1 MLYEFMIGL
10 RYLKSQRRK
19 TFISLIS
26 LISVGG
32 VAVGVMVLIVVLAV
46 MSGFETSL
54 KDKILGIN
62 SHIWILP
69 QSPGSLTGYQEIVP
83 QVLSLPHVTYA
94 APFTT
99 NEVMLVADGHVAGTI
114 VRGID
119 PQQMRSAGDITRH
132 LHAASPDLPTLLA
145 PQPAPGSPQEDRT
158 AQPAA
163 SRGVLLGKELARH
176 LVVFPGQQVMLSA
189 PLGMLTPAGIL
200 PNVRG
205 FTVTGTF
212 DTGMYEYDAKLA
224 LISLQQAQEF
234 FDLGDAVHGIEVKID
249 DIYRVQEVSEA
260 IRARLGPGFWTRDWM
275 QMNRNLFSALRQ
287 EKVLM
292 FIILVLTILVAAFNI
307 VSTLIM
313 MVMEKR
319 ADIAILK
326 AMGARHAG
334 IYRIFM
340 LEGMLIGIVG
350 TLLGTLSG
358 LVFAWN
364 LQTIAGW
371 VERLLG
377 IQFFSP
383 NVYPIDQLPVQ
394 IDPRD
399 IVLIVLTA
407 IVVSFLATLY
417 PAWNASRLDPV
428 VALRYE

>member
-1 MLYEFMIGL
+1 MTYELSVGL
-10 RYLKSQRRK
+10 RYLKSRRRQ
-19 TFISLIS
+19 TFISLITV
-26 LISVGG
+26 ISVGG

-69 QSPGSLTGYQEIVP
+69 QNPGHLEGYRDIVAR
-83 QVLSLPHVTYA
+83 VATLPHVTFA

-99 NEVMLVADGHVAGTI
+99 HEVMLVAEGHVSGTI

-119 PQQMRSAGDITRH
+119 PERTDQIADLTRH
-132 LHAASPDLPTLLA
+132 MHGQELRTLLE
-145 PQPAPGSPQEDRT
+145 PPPPAPGEAP
-158 AQPAA
+158 APAA
-163 SRGVLLGKELARH
+163 SRGIVLGKELARH
-176 LVVFPGQQVMLSA
+176 LLVFPGQQVIVPS
-189 PLGMLTPAGIL
+189 PLGVLTPAGIM
-200 PNVRG
+200 PNMRG

-224 LISLQQAQEF
+224 LMSLRQAQDF
-234 FDLGDAVHGIEVKID
+234 FELGDAVHGIEVKVD
-249 DIYRVQEVSEA
+249 NIYRVHEVTEA
-260 IRARLGPGFWTRDWM
+260 INALLGPAFWTRDWM
-275 QMNRNLFSALRQ
+275 QMNRNLFAALRQ

-292 FIILVLTILVAAFNI
+292 FIILVLIILVAAFNI

-313 MVMEKR
+313 LVMEKR

-326 AMGARHAG
+326 AMGARNAG
-334 IYRIFM
+334 IYKIFM
-340 LEGMLIGIVG
+340 LEGMIIGVVG
-350 TLLGTLSG
+350 TVLGCLGG
-358 LVFAWN
+358 LVLAWN
-364 LQTIAGW
+364 LRSIASV

-383 NVYPIDQLPVQ
+383 DVYFLDKLPVQ
-394 IDPRD
+394 IHGVD
-399 IVLIVLTA
+399 VALIVLTA
-407 IVVSFLATLY
+407 ICVSFFATLY

>member
-1 MLYEFMIGL
+1 MTYELAVGL
-10 RYLKSQRRK
+10 RYLKSRRRQ
-19 TFISLIS
+19 TFISLIT

-54 KDKILGIN
+54 KEKILGIN

-69 QSPGSLTGYQEIVP
+69 QTPGQLTGYQDIVAR
-83 QVLSLPHVTYA
+83 VAALPHVTFA

-119 PQQMRSAGDITRH
+119 PSRADQMA
-132 LHAASPDLPTLLA
+132 DLSSHMHGQDLRALLEPPPARAQDEA
-145 PQPAPGSPQEDRT
+145 P
-158 AQPAA
+158 PAA
-163 SRGVLLGKELARH
+163 AAHRGIVLGKELARH
-176 LVVFPGQQVMLSA
+176 LLVFPGQQVMVTS
-189 PLGMLTPAGIL
+189 PLGVLTPAGIM
-200 PNVRG
+200 PNMRG

-224 LISLQQAQEF
+224 LMSLRQAQDF
-234 FDLGDAVHGIEVKID
+234 FELGDAVHGIEVKVD
-249 DIYRVQEVSEA
+249 DIYRVHEVSEA
-260 IRARLGPGFWTRDWM
+260 ISALLGPAFWTRNWM
-275 QMNRNLFSALRQ
+275 QMNRNLFAALRQ

-292 FIILVLTILVAAFNI
+292 FIILVLIILVAAFNI

-313 MVMEKR
+313 LVMEKQ

-326 AMGARHAG
+326 AMGARNAG
-334 IYRIFM
+334 IYQIFM
-340 LEGMLIGIVG
+340 LEGMIIGVVG
-350 TLLGTLSG
+350 TVLGCLGG

-364 LQTIAGW
+364 LQTIAGV

-383 NVYPIDQLPVQ
+383 DVYFLDKLPVQ
-394 IDPRD
+394 IHAMD
-399 IVLIVLTA
+399 VALIVLTA
-407 IVVSFLATLY
+407 IIVSFCATLY

-428 VALRYE
+428 VALRY